1 MNLKRMAALAFSAA
15 LLAGPAYADGF
26 SVYEWSARGVGMA
39 GAMMFSDEASL
50 IAYNPA
56 AITQFDEKGNFS
68 AAVTYIAP
76 RGEAE
81 FLRSP
86 DEGGP
91 FRQHNK
97 NNPAYVPS
105 MFYARKIDTNAWFG
119 MGLFPRFGLRA
130 SYDPGWY
137 GRYSNRSAE
146 FTSVSITPVLAW
158 KLFPKLSMSIGG
170 ELMYAGLK
178 MDRSIREASVGLD
191 GGLDLDGDSWGYGWN
206 VGLNWEATE
215 KLSLAFLYRS
225 EVKQTVQ
232 GDISVSDLKL
242 GYFNFGSFDTTGKGN
257 IRLPESYTFGIGW
270 KFDDR
275 TRAEFDAIRTNWS
288 SYDELTINMKLPSTL
303 AVILGS
309 DYYPLSEAKNW
320 TDGWRY
326 QFGIEHKLNERWTIR
341 AGFVYDECSSKNPNT
356 ADYMVPTGERRT
368 YTVGASY
375 RVKKVEYSLGYGY
388 MTVGDKRINGAGE
401 KGEDSYVRNC
411 DSHIVALGVRID
423 I

>member
-1 MNLKRMAALAFSAA
+1 MNAKKMAALAFSAA
-15 LLAGPAYADGF
+15 LLASPAYADGF

-68 AAVTYIAP
+68 AAVCYIAP
-76 RGEAE
+76 RGEGE
-81 FLRSP
+81 FLA
-86 DEGGP
+86 EGGS
-91 FRQHNK
+91 FREHNK

-105 MFYARKIDTNAWFG
+105 MFYARKIDANAWFG
-119 MGLFPRFGLRA
+119 LGLFPRFGLRA

-178 MDRSIREASVGLD
+178 MDRGMKVNALGYD
-191 GGLDLDGDSWGYGWN
+191 GDLDLDGDSWGYGWS

-225 EVKQTVQ
+225 EVKQTIS
-232 GDISVSDLKL
+232 GDIGFSPALVDL
-242 GYFNFGSFDTTGKGN
+242 SSTTGRGD
-257 IRLPESYTFGIGW
+257 IHLPESYTFGVGW

-288 SYDELTINMKLPSTL
+288 SYDSLTIDMKIPSSSIL
-303 AVILGS
+303 SMILGPSYVSS
-309 DYYPLSEAKNW
+309 DAKNW

-326 QFGIEHKLNERWTIR
+326 QFGIEHKLSERWTIR
-341 AGFVYDECSSKNPNT
+341 AGFVYDECSSKNPDT
-356 ADYMVPTGERRT
+356 ADYMVPTGTRRT

-388 MTVGDKRINGAGE
+388 MTVDDKRINGAGE